1 MRKRAREQ
9 SLYTAAELKES
20 SVFIMFYK
28 GYPSEA
34 FQAGI

>member
-1 MRKRAREQ
+1 MEK
-9 SLYTAAELKES
+9 KGS